1 MVNDLRENS
10 FTEFFKLATN
20 GFVPYRW
27 QIQVAV
33 DGLPEVLPVPTGLGK
48 TEVALAW
55 AWRLLVDA
63 KPEPLHLIVCLPMR
77 SLVTQTVQRLRTY
90 FDALNAKRPEID
102 VTVHQ
107 LMGGAMD
114 DDWVGRIDK
123 PWVLVGTQDQLLSRA
138 LNRGYAMSR
147 FDWPVHFGVL
157 NSDCRWL
164 IDEIQLMGPGLWA
177 TSQLDWMRR
186 RRFESLKPCPT
197 TWMSA
202 TVGTAFLS
210 TTDRARDAL
219 DEPSPEQLA
228 FDDKLKTALD
238 GDAGL
243 EWWRAA
249 KRPLAWWQPEATAK
263 PTTSADKKRSS
274 PKSAVAAAVTP
285 DAIATSVKAKHAAGR
300 LSLVICNTVDM
311 ARAVFGALG
320 TIDNKVLLTSRF
332 RREDRAR
339 HEQRLIDFDAQR
351 KAGTLPKDDTGLICV
366 STQVIEA
373 GVDISAHCLFTE
385 LAPWPS
391 MLQRLGRL
399 NRKGDDQDAQAWVWE
414 TPKEGGNK
422 KAERIGPYET
432 TDVERAK
439 KLVDAFAPLSQN
451 NAFSDAIA
459 GLNASKRKEV
469 TEALQPKPSPLPRA
483 LDVHGL
489 FSTERDV
496 HGGFTDVSAFVRGT
510 DPDLDVTVFWRD
522 WDGDSPPCGED
533 LDGPL
538 LEPAREGCPVSFV
551 RVQKMIDSCKAK
563 AYLWDDEADRWER
576 VNHWDIRP
584 GMLVMLKREAGGYDA
599 TEGWT
604 GDKSNV
610 LAEVPRAGRG
620 ATLRDDAWTE
630 VGYWSTLK
638 DHLKDARR
646 EAEGLCAAL
655 SLTGDTRTAIVEASG
670 LHDIGKAHPQWQA
683 ALPDRSGIPDALLAK
698 SPRVVATDV
707 VGDVSATRT
716 EFARLRPQ
724 ARELPEQARRRGR
737 EDAVR
742 LQWAIDDKLSDAELK
757 TLRAV
762 TGVRWAGHLQFLPG
776 LRHEVASALAMWRKY
791 LDTERK
797 PYPAL
802 AVYLA
807 ATHHGKART
816 VMRSTT
822 GEGDD
827 VFGVRSEPRALNVD
841 NEEWPLDFS
850 IAKDGADGRW
860 DGDEFVLTGH
870 GWTGLVA
877 DLLGPW
883 RPEEKSEAGVVPES
897 EPRQLGP
904 FALAYLEALVRIAD
918 WRASAQPSASTKPSE
933 VHYGQ

>member
-1 MVNDLRENS
+1 MRSLSEES
-10 FTEFFKLATN
+10 FSDFFRTATG
-20 GFVPYRW
+20 GFVPYAW
-27 QIQVAV
+27 QTCVAV
-33 DGLPEVLPVPTGLGK
+33 DGLPEVLSVPTGLGK

-55 AWRLLVDA
+55 AWRLLVA
-63 KPEPLHLIVCLPMR
+63 MEQEPRHLVVCLPIR
-77 SLVTQTVQRLRTY
+77 SLVTQTVQRLKTY
-90 FDALNAKRPEID
+90 FDAINAKRPEVD
-102 VTVHQ
+102 VAVHQ
-107 LMGGAMD
+107 LMSGAVD
-114 DDWVGRIDK
+114 DEWVAQVDK

-147 FDWPVHFGVL
+147 FEWPVHFGLL
-157 NSDCRWL
+157 NNDCRWL
-164 IDEIQLMGPGLWA
+164 IDEVQLMGPGLWT

-186 RRFESLKPCPT
+186 KRFPSLKPCPT

-202 TVGTAFLS
+202 TVGTSFLS
-210 TTDRARDAL
+210 TTDRVRDDL
-219 DEPSPEQLA
+219 DKPSVEQDA
-228 FDDKLKTALD
+228 FEGKLTTALN
-238 GDAGL
+238 GDKGL
-243 EWWRAA
+243 KWWREA
-249 KRPLAWWQPEATAK
+249 KRPLAWWQPEAAAQP
-263 PTTSADKKRSS
+263 PTGGGKKRGAA
-274 PKSAVAAAVTP
+274 KSAAATAVTP
-285 DAIATSVKAKHAAGR
+285 DAIAASVKAKHAAGT

-311 ARAVFGALG
+311 ARAVFGALS
-320 TIDNKVLLTSRF
+320 TIDHKVLLTSRF

-351 KAGTLPKDDTGLICV
+351 KAGTLPKDDPGLICV

-373 GVDISAHCLFTE
+373 GVDISAHRLFTE

-399 NRKGDDQDAQAWVWE
+399 NRKGDDQGAQAWVWE

-422 KAERIGPYET
+422 KVERIGPYET
-432 TDVERAK
+432 TDIERAK
-439 KLVDAFAPLSQN
+439 RLVDAFAPLSQD
-451 NAFSDAIA
+451 NAFSEAIA
-459 GLNASKRKEV
+459 GLNASKQKEV

-496 HGGFTDVSAFVRGT
+496 HGGFTDVSPFVRGT

-522 WDGDSPPCGED
+522 WSGDSPPRGED

-551 RVQKMIDSCKAK
+551 RVQKMIESSKAK
-563 AYLWDDEADRWER
+563 AWLWDDETDRWER

-584 GMLVMLKREAGGYDA
+584 GMLVMLKREVGGYDA

-630 VGYWSTLK
+630 AGYWSTL
-638 DHLKDARR
+638 DVHLKDARDA
-646 EAEGLCAAL
+646 AEKLSTAL
-655 SLTGDTRTAIVEASG
+655 SLTGDTRTAVVEASG
-670 LHDIGKAHPQWQA
+670 LHDLGKAHPQWQA

-698 SPRVVATDV
+698 SPRVVAADV
-707 VGDVSATRT
+707 VVDVSAIRA
-716 EFARLRPQ
+716 EFARLRAQ

-737 EDAVR
+737 EDVVR
-742 LQWAIDDKLSDAELK
+742 LRWAIDDKLSDAELK
-757 TLRAV
+757 SLRAV
-762 TGVRWAGHLQFLPG
+762 TGVRWAGHLQFRPG
-776 LRHEVASALAMWRKY
+776 LRHEVASALAMWHKY
-791 LDTERK
+791 RDTKAK

-827 VFGVRSEPRALNVD
+827 VFGVRSESSALKVD

-883 RPEEKSEAGVVPES
+883 RPEEKSDAGVVPES

-933 VHYGQ
+933 VRDGQ